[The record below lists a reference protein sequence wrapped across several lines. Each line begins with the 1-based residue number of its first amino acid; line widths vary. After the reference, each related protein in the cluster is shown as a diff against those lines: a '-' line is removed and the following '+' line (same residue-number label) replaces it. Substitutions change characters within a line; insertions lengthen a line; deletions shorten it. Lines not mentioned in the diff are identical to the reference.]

1 MKILML
7 GTGLDVKGG
16 VTSVE
21 KLIINHAGSDIQ
33 IRHIPTVAQGS
44 ALHNIMVFLR
54 AIQALCGAIIQK
66 EVDIIHIHF
75 SERGSTLRKSVLI
88 AIGLLFRQPI
98 IIHAHGA
105 TYQEFYAGLPRFVQK
120 ILVAIIGRSTRIIV
134 LSKSWQT
141 YYSDTFHLDRDRV
154 ITLYNPVD
162 LPSNIPNRCANQ
174 EVILTSALGDATR
187 TQSPSQGC
195 ANTTIIIPTHRK
207 KLKFI
212 FLGRIGKRGGALDVA
227 KSLMSFPQQDKGAF
241 DLINAFAELA
251 AEDRDRVELFL
262 AGNGDLAAANQLIAE
277 LNLTDKITILDWLNP
292 QQRDELLAE
301 ADAFILPS
309 YNEGLPMSMLES
321 MAWGLPVIVT
331 PVGGIPE
338 VITHKQNGLL
348 VEPGNRE
355 QLVTAMQSL
364 IRDEDLRISLGMSAR
379 QSVEGLDIHSYMK
392 SLVEV
397 YTSVIEER
405 MTH

>member
-21 KLIINHAGSDIQ
+21 KLIINNAGSDVQ

-44 ALHNIMVFLR
+44 ALHNIMVFFR

-88 AIGLLFRQPI
+88 SIGLLFRQPI

-141 YYSDTFHLDRDRV
+141 YYSDTFNLTKDRV

-162 LPSNIPNRCANQ
+162 LPSSIPNRCSNR
-174 EVILTSALGDATR
+174 EVILTAALVDATR
-187 TQSPSQGC
+187 TQSQSQGY
-195 ANTTIIIPTHRK
+195 ANMTIMPTQQK

-262 AGNGDLAAANQLIAE
+262 AGNGDLAAANELITE

-292 QQRDELLAE
+292 QQRDALLAE
-301 ADAFILPS
+301 ADGFILPS

-355 QLVTAMQSL
+355 QLVAAMQSL
-364 IRDEDLRISLGMSAR
+364 IRDEDLRISLGMAAR

-405 MTH
+405 KTS

>member
-1 MKILML
+1 MF

-21 KLIINHAGSDIQ
+21 KLMLDNAGSEIQ

-44 ALHNIMVFLR
+44 PLHNIMVFLR
-54 AIQALCGAIIQK
+54 AIQSLCGAIIQK

-88 AIGLLFRQPI
+88 SIGLLFRQPI

-105 TYQEFYAGLPRFVQK
+105 TYQEFYAGLPKFIQQ

-141 YYSDTFHLDRDRV
+141 YYSDTFHVDKDRV

-162 LPSNIPNRCANQ
+162 LPVSIPNRFSTGAVLLN
-174 EVILTSALGDATR
+174 SALADATP
-187 TQSPSQGC
+187 TKCQNQGC
-195 ANTTIIIPTHRK
+195 TKIATTPTHEK

-241 DLINAFAELA
+241 DLINAFADLA

-262 AGNGDLAAANQLIAE
+262 AGNGDLVAANQLITK

-301 ADAFILPS
+301 ADGFILPS

-338 VITHKQNGLL
+338 VIIHQQNGLL

-355 QLVTAMQSL
+355 QLVAAMQSL
-364 IRDEDLRISLGMSAR
+364 IRDEDLRISLGMAAR
-379 QSVEGLDIHSYMK
+379 QSVESLDVQSYMK

-405 MTH
+405 MMH

>member
-1 MKILML
+1 
-7 GTGLDVKGG
+7 
-16 VTSVE
+16 
-21 KLIINHAGSDIQ
+21 
-33 IRHIPTVAQGS
+33 
-44 ALHNIMVFLR
+44 
-54 AIQALCGAIIQK
+54 
-66 EVDIIHIHF
+66 
-75 SERGSTLRKSVLI
+75 
-88 AIGLLFRQPI
+88 
-98 IIHAHGA
+98 
-105 TYQEFYAGLPRFVQK
+105 LPRFIQK

-134 LSKSWQT
+134 LSKSWQS
-141 YYSDTFHLDRDRV
+141 YYADTFHLDKDRV

-162 LPSNIPNRCANQ
+162 LPVNIPNRSSN
-174 EVILTSALGDATR
+174 EDI
-187 TQSPSQGC
+187 
-195 ANTTIIIPTHRK
+195 TTTNKK
-207 KLKFI
+207 KLKFV

-241 DLINAFAELA
+241 DLINAFAMLA

-262 AGNGDLAAANQLIAE
+262 AGNGDLALANQLISE

-292 QQRDELLAE
+292 QQRDDLLTA
-301 ADAFILPS
+301 ADGFILPS

-338 VITHKQNGLL
+338 VITHKHNGLL

-355 QLVTAMQSL
+355 QLVIAMQSL
-364 IRDEDLRISLGMSAR
+364 IRDEDLRLSLGMAAR

-405 MTH
+405 MMP